1 MCKSCTE
8 KFCFSFLHSANI
20 SCSIWLCKTSIRKK
34 KTVNDKSWHV
44 PLLPA
49 NHWQEFSARIKEM
62 WCETQSPSQ
71 QPLGERRVPAPW
83 SLQIHT
89 SFAVIK
95 MLCHCCQVFL
105 KWQVLATLMTQ
116 CDSMYILCI
125 HALIFPQIFISKLLT
140 VFVVSWNHARSALFT
155 QWNVA
160 NLWKSP
166 FHIEQI
172 KPLWRRNTNI
182 LIRGR

>member
-34 KTVNDKSWHV
+34 KDCKRQKLACPT
-44 PLLPA
+44 A
-49 NHWQEFSARIKEM
+49 AR
-62 WCETQSPSQ
+62 
-71 QPLGERRVPAPW
+71 QPLTGILSNNKRNVMWNFESIPAATGWETGPCSMVFTDSYLIRSNTNAV
-83 SLQIHT
+83 SLL
-89 SFAVIK
+89 SS
-95 MLCHCCQVFL
+95 FL
-105 KWQVLATLMTQ
+105 KWQVLAILMTQ
-116 CDSMYILCI
+116 CDSVCILCI
-125 HALIFPQIFISKLLT
+125 HALIFFISTLLT

-182 LIRGR
+182 LIRRR

>member
-20 SCSIWLCKTSIRKK
+20 SCSIWLCKASIRKK

-62 WCETQSPSQ
+62 WCETPSPAATGWETGPCSMVSTDSY
-71 QPLGERRVPAPW
+71 LIRSNTNAV
-83 SLQIHT
+83 SLLSI
-89 SFAVIK
+89 
-95 MLCHCCQVFL
+95 FL

-116 CDSMYILCI
+116 CDSVCILCI
-125 HALIFPQIFISKLLT
+125 HALIFFISTLLT

-182 LIRGR
+182 LIRRR